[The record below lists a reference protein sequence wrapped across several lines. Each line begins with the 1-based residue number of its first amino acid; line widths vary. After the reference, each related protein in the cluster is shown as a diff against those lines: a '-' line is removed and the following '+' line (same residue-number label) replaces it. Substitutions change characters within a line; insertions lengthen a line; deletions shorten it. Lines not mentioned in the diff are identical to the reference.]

1 MRLLSKTGAEER
13 KSFANILLK
22 YIATDAVASWMGH
35 FKQIL
40 NKRHE
45 REPAKQKHSQAAFA

>member
-35 FKQIL
+35 FKQI
-40 NKRHE
+40 
-45 REPAKQKHSQAAFA
+45 AQ